1 MSHPSLGRGS
11 NVADDDIDDDEQY
24 HTAPGEVDDELDPDY
39 DHDDDE
45 PEEEDDNEDNED
57 NEEEEEEEEEEDDD
71 DDSDGQEGNFFID
84 IGGRM
89 LALTL
94 PQLHALISREDPSIF
109 GPPGRTRP
117 RTPPD
122 PDRFPKVPSEK
133 GTELM
138 DSGLFGVTPAAVPS
152 STKYSSPQA
161 EVALR
166 LLDRELGLRDP
177 IDQRM
182 DQRILAQ
189 TMIPSDPA
197 DMLIR
202 FPQSVYSGQFSDDGN
217 FFYAVGKDFKVRMY
231 DTSNPYNWRY
241 YKTARFPFGQWT
253 LSDASLSPDNRWL
266 AITSL
271 LPHVCLAPTDPND
284 SGDPYTLDL
293 SNTGLTGRE
302 QGAYWRDARH
312 FAIFSVRYSG
322 DSRELV
328 AGTNRN
334 SVIVYDIESRTV
346 LHNVVGHNDDVNAV
360 CFADKSSPHILY
372 SGSDDTTIKVWD
384 RRSMADRR
392 AAGAFVGHIEGLTYI
407 DSKNDGRYL
416 LSNGKDHSM
425 KLWDLRM
432 AMSEPDF
439 SSKDPTRC
447 TRNRTTD
454 YRWTELRDDDWFPHP
469 HDNSVV
475 TFRGHRV
482 TRTLIRCHFSP
493 PGSTNSRYVYSGSFD
508 GKVYIWNLDA
518 TLAGTIDVGAE
529 SQRILGRANARPSPP
544 YRHLRDHGYT
554 AACIREAHWHPKA
567 PMVVASAW
575 GGDNTDSGFCS
586 VHSFNDGLE
595 DEGIE
600 MGRLLNERLEPSQP
614 AEYDTESEEED
625 DDDDDYEA

>member
-1 MSHPSLGRGS
+1 MSS
-11 NVADDDIDDDEQY
+11 NGTGNDSSAVDDDGSDEHY
-24 HTAPGEVDDELDPDY
+24 HTAPGEAEEDDAFEFPDLDDDELEAEN
-39 DHDDDE
+39 DDDE
-45 PEEEDDNEDNED
+45 SEPEN
-57 NEEEEEEEEEEDDD
+57 DDD
-71 DDSDGQEGNFFID
+71 EQESEGEDGNFLID

-94 PQLHALISREDPSIF
+94 PQLHALIRGQDPSRF
-109 GPPGRTRP
+109 GPLGSRR
-117 RTPPD
+117 RATPPD
-122 PDRFPKVPSEK
+122 PNRFPKIPSEK

-138 DSGLFGVTPAAVPS
+138 NSGLFGVTPHAS
-152 STKYSSPQA
+152 STSTTYSSPQA

-166 LLDRELGLRDP
+166 LLDRELGLKDP

-182 DQRILAQ
+182 DQRLLAQ
-189 TMIPSDPA
+189 TMIPSQPA

-202 FPQSVYSGQFSDDGN
+202 FPQAVYSGQFSDDGN

-241 YKTARFPFGQWT
+241 YKTATFPFGQWT

-284 SGDPYTLDL
+284 SGDPYILDL

-302 QGAYWRDARH
+302 QGTYWRDALH
-312 FAIFSVRYSG
+312 FGIFSVRYSG

-328 AGTNRN
+328 AGTSRS

-346 LHNVVGHNDDVNAV
+346 LHNVVGHDDDVNAV
-360 CFADKSSPHILY
+360 CFADKTSPHILY
-372 SGSDDTTIKVWD
+372 SGSDDKTIKVWD

-392 AAGAFVGHIEGLTYI
+392 AAGAFVGHIEGVTYL

-432 AMSEPDF
+432 VMSESDF
-439 SSKDPTRC
+439 TDKDATRC
-447 TRNRTTD
+447 TRNRGTD
-454 YRWTELRDDDWFPHP
+454 YRMFQLRDEDWFPHP

-482 TRTLIRCHFSP
+482 ARTLIRCHFSP
-493 PGSTNSRYVYSGSFD
+493 QGSTNSRYVYSGSYD

-518 TLAGTIDVGAE
+518 TLAGTIDVGGE
-529 SQRILGRANARPSPP
+529 SQRILRRGTDRERPPV
-544 YRHLRDHGYT
+544 RHNRDPDST
-554 AACIREAHWHPKA
+554 AACIREAHWHPTA
-567 PMVVASAW
+567 PMIVASAW
-575 GGDNTDSGFCS
+575 GGDVTYSGFCS
-586 VHSFNDGLE
+586 VHSFNDGFEE
-595 DEGIE
+595 DEIQ
-600 MGRLLNERLEPSQP
+600 MGRLLNEKLGPVEPADYGTDSG
-614 AEYDTESEEED
+614 EED
-625 DDDDDYEA
+625 GDYEE